1 MGDLYFDF
9 AALVIICLN
18 LFIFYYRKYPA
29 NYPTRLFKTIIFV
42 SLISVVFD
50 ISGVLINVN
59 AAVVP
64 LFLLMLINTLY
75 YIFQNCIPALAMLYI
90 FSLTGWG
97 YTLKPSRLILLL
109 LPWAA
114 TEMLILANIFSGVLF
129 SFDASHRYTHGVAL
143 FLVYLSAFWYAGLI
157 VLCVFRFK
165 RILDRRTRFAIY
177 GFIVISA
184 SAILVQF
191 LMPLALVQ
199 CLGIALSQLLVL
211 LTIQNPDE
219 YVDKTTGFLN
229 RAGFIYQTGLYAVNR
244 ISFHTLLIVVR
255 NIQFLR
261 NYFGLNFYAR
271 LMKEIAIWLQLQQH
285 FSYLSTWLGEGQFSF
300 SLESKTEDEEASR
313 IFSIVRE
320 RFRRPWQ
327 IEGNSVNLS
336 VRLCRVHFL
345 KEISDVNDFFHCL
358 DTLAR
363 PVSGLQNGILLKLD
377 NLGLPDRQQEARIS
391 LAVRRGLSEQRFSLY
406 YQPIVSA
413 SSLEPISAEAL
424 SRLFDTQEGP
434 ISPEE
439 FIPLMERSGEIVAL
453 SSLVLREAAGFF
465 AAQDLA
471 SYGMKHIEVNLSVVD
486 CLQADMAER
495 VQLIVADC
503 GLRPEQICLE
513 ITETAAAN
521 STQLLAKNMKTLADK
536 GFLFALDDFGSGF
549 SNINYLM
556 DLPFRMVKIDKKL
569 IERGFQSQK
578 DRIVLE
584 GVIAMFKRI
593 ELEIVAEGVESELQL
608 QGLRDMGCDY
618 LQGYWISRAL
628 PAKAFMSFIEKGH
641 IR

>member
-9 AALVIICLN
+9 AALTIISLN

-42 SLISVVFD
+42 SLCSVLLD
-50 ISGVLINVN
+50 ISGVLLNVH
-59 AAVVP
+59 ASAVP
-64 LFLLMLINTLY
+64 LFFLMLINTLY
-75 YIFQNCIPALAMLYI
+75 YIVQNSIPVLAMLYI
-90 FSLTGWG
+90 FSLTGWL
-97 YTLKPSRLILLL
+97 YTLKLSRLILLL
-109 LPWAA
+109 MPWIA
-114 TEMLILANIFSGVLF
+114 TELLILTNIISGVLF
-129 SFDASHRYTHGVAL
+129 WFDTNHTYFHGAGL
-143 FLVYLSAFWYAGLI
+143 FLVYISAFLYAALI
-157 VLCVFRFK
+157 VLCVVRFK
-165 RILDRRTRFAIY
+165 RILDRRTRFTIY
-177 GFIVISA
+177 GFIVISV

-191 LMPLALVQ
+191 LVPSALVQ

-229 RAGFIYQTGLYAVNR
+229 RAGFIYQTGLYAANH

-261 NYFGLNFYAR
+261 NYFGLNFYAS
-271 LMKEIAIWLQLQQH
+271 LMKEIATWLQSQSH
-285 FSYLSTWLGEGQFSF
+285 FSYISTWLGEGQFSF
-300 SLESKTEDEEASR
+300 SLESKTEEEEASR
-313 IFSIVRE
+313 LFAAVRE

-336 VRLCRVHFL
+336 VRLCRVQFL

-363 PVSGLQNGILLKLD
+363 PVSSLQNGVLLKLEH
-377 NLGLPDRQQEARIS
+377 LGLPDRQQEARVS
-391 LAVRRGLSEQRFSLY
+391 LAVRRGFSEQRFSVY

-413 SSLEPISAEAL
+413 TSLEPISAEAL

-434 ISPEE
+434 ISAED
-439 FIPLMERSGEIVAL
+439 FIPIMERSGEIVAL
-453 SSLVLREAAGFF
+453 SSLVLREAATLF
-465 AAQDLA
+465 ASQDLA
-471 SYGMKHIEVNLSVVD
+471 NRGMKHIEVNLSVVD
-486 CLQADMAER
+486 CLQQDMAER
-495 VQLIVADC
+495 IQLIVADC
-503 GLRPEQICLE
+503 GLQPDQICLE

-556 DLPFRMVKIDKKL
+556 DLPFKMVKIDKKL

-618 LQGYWISRAL
+618 LQGYWISRAM
-628 PAKAFMSFIEKGH
+628 PAKAFMSFLEKGH